1 MKTGHRIPDIDSV
14 PVAEVEASARLR
26 PVSEAG
32 VAALMA
38 SIAELG
44 VMQDPIHVRRLRHR
58 GNALV
63 LMAGAHR
70 LEAARRLGWSD
81 IPATVWECNDAWAR
95 MMEVDDNL
103 AGAELTALD
112 SAVFLA
118 ERKRLYEAEH
128 PEARRGGDRKSSD
141 FAETNQTDTMSVWSF
156 ARATA
161 EKFNLSERH
170 VRRMVAAGG
179 ALAGDEVARLR
190 AAPRPVGL
198 ADLQVIARVG
208 PAERYGIV
216 DALAAGR
223 AKTAKQALA
232 LGADAPAKDPV
243 EAAFQRLIDA
253 FDRAPAAAR
262 RRFADERK
270 AEIADLTDGGGA

>member
-1 MKTGHRIPDIDSV
+1 MKTGRRIPEIDSV
-14 PVAEVEASARLR
+14 AVAEVAASERLR

-44 VMQDPIHVRRLRHR
+44 VMQDPIHVRRVRHR
-58 GNALV
+58 DNALV

-70 LEAARRLGWSD
+70 LEAARRLGWTD

-95 MMEVDDNL
+95 MMEIDDNL

-118 ERKRLYEAEH
+118 ARKRLYEAEH
-128 PEARRGGDRKSSD
+128 PDARQGVAGALALHKNH
-141 FAETNQTDTMSVWSF
+141 ATDIVSVASF
-156 ARATA
+156 AASTA

-170 VRRMVAAGG
+170 VYRMVAAGS
-179 ALAGDEVARLR
+179 ALAPDEVARLR
-190 AAPRPVGL
+190 AGPRPVGL
-198 ADLQVIARVG
+198 ADLQVIAKAG

-232 LGADAPAKDPV
+232 LGAEAPPKDPV
-243 EAAFQRLIDA
+243 EAAFQRLLET

-262 RRFADERK
+262 RRFVEERGT
-270 AEIADLTDGGGA
+270 EIAALTDGRGA